1 MASVHENSP
10 ILSTRIRLL
19 YLLEFFHPFLTK
31 SFICCNMYIHIFE
44 LRLVYAKWTLAAT
57 AFHIFE
63 YSSLCKLQNL
73 QNTVYFSSENRYIQA
88 FCTSLLK
95 IVAFACEKI
104 SIQVKKKY
112 VSKKFKVV
120 NIVISS
126 RFL

>member
-1 MASVHENSP
+1 MNLAFFQGGDLEKNP
-10 ILSTRIRLL
+10 GLQ
-19 YLLEFFHPFLTK
+19 YLK
-31 SFICCNMYIHIFE
+31 FE
-44 LRLVYAKWTLAAT
+44 ADLDFSRPWFSEIKVQIKRPP
-57 AFHIFE
+57 
-63 YSSLCKLQNL
+63 
-73 QNTVYFSSENRYIQA
+73 VYFSSENRYIQA

-112 VSKKFKVV
+112 VSKKFKGV

>member
-1 MASVHENSP
+1 M
-10 ILSTRIRLL
+10 STRIRDKCPR
-19 YLLEFFHPFLTK
+19 EFTYFVHKNSPFISTRILPPLLTK

-88 FCTSLLK
+88 FCTSLLE
-95 IVAFACEKI
+95 IVAFAFEKI
-104 SIQVKKKY
+104 SIQVKKVGK
-112 VSKKFKVV
+112 
-120 NIVISS
+120 
-126 RFL
+126 